1 MTNRKSETSLPDW
14 HVQGARGP
22 AAGLPIRARVMYASI
37 CHMKRTTI
45 FVDEAL
51 EHDLRAIAGRRGQP
65 VASLVREALAAFVAG
80 EKRGRRTTLS
90 FVAAGAS
97 GRADTAERHE
107 AIVFRPPSSRRPR
120 SR

>member
-1 MTNRKSETSLPDW
+1 
-14 HVQGARGP
+14 
-22 AAGLPIRARVMYASI
+22 
-37 CHMKRTTI
+37 MKRTTI

-65 VASLVREALAAFVAG
+65 VASIVREALAEFVAG
-80 EKRGRRTTLS
+80 DKRGRRPTLS

-97 GRADTAERHE
+97 GRADTADRYEE
-107 AIVFRPPSSRRPR
+107 ILWRPEKKSRGQR

>member
-1 MTNRKSETSLPDW
+1 MTNRNSGTNLPDS
-14 HVQGARGP
+14 HPLGARGP
-22 AAGLPIRARVMYASI
+22 GPGIPIRTVVMYAII
-37 CHMKRTTI
+37 CHMKRTTV

-107 AIVFRPPSSRRPR
+107 EIVFRPPNGRRPR